1 MRNLK
6 DEVAFRA
13 AKGVSSE
20 NAPDEKEVADIC
32 MRVSRADYA
41 GRMLA
46 MVYDRMMIHGNIFGI
61 TKSLFIA
68 MVLEKGVSYR
78 QKALL

>member
-13 AKGVSSE
+13 ARGVSSE
-20 NAPDEKEVADIC
+20 KAPDEKEVADIG
-32 MRVSRADYA
+32 MRVSRVDYA

-46 MVYDRMMIHGNIFGI
+46 MVYDRMMIHGN
-61 TKSLFIA
+61 TLEIA
-68 MVLEKGVSYR
+68 KPLVIARRSEKGVSYR